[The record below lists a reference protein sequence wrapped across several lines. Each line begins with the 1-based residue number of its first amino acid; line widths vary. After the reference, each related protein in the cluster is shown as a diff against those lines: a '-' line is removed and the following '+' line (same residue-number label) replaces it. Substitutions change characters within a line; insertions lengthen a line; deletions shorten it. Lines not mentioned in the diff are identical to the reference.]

1 MALETL
7 KPTNGKV
14 KSSYE
19 VELNDWITHEKAA
32 IELIGVIGTLWFEKS
47 IELIIFRNQL
57 VDRSASEI
65 MNLHQYAKNIVKQPI
80 DVKDSL
86 QIAKE
91 ILKMEV
97 VPSRIDIGRLAT
109 EFTQEKGNYKTTFDF
124 VSDKLKDFIGKEK
137 HSITPKDVVL
147 YGFGRIGRLAAQIGR
162 ASCRERV

>member
-19 VELNDWITHEKAA
+19 TELNDWIQQEKAA
-32 IELIGVIGTLWFEKS
+32 IDLIGAIGTLWFEKS

-80 DVKDSL
+80 EVKDSL

-97 VPSRIDIGRLAT
+97 VPSRIDIGRLAS
-109 EFTQEKGNYKTTFDF
+109 EFTQEKGKYKTM
-124 VSDKLKDFIGKEK
+124 V
-137 HSITPKDVVL
+137 
-147 YGFGRIGRLAAQIGR
+147 
-162 ASCRERV
+162 CC